1 MQKLVLSLLW
11 KTRAHLRYHRKN
23 NDHSGEI
30 VYKTL
35 TLTALIPDATYTVK
49 VDKVI
54 DNKHIAVSMDNG
66 SQATLSTSRDTVD
79 FGKIK
84 PGDSVKLSLIKG
96 QVMVYLDLTS
106 H

>member
-1 MQKLVLSLLW
+1 M
-11 KTRAHLRYHRKN
+11 
-23 NDHSGEI
+23 
-30 VYKTL
+30 YKTL
-35 TLTALIPDATYTVK
+35 TLTALLAAFAAPVLAATIDASLIPDGTYTVK

-66 SQATLSTSRDTVD
+66 SQATLATGRDTVD